1 MARFERK
8 YKIEGIEAQTVRSNL
23 MMHPAGFTELFVDR
37 RVNNIYFD
45 TIDLTTFHQNVAGI
59 NQRKKFRMR
68 WYGYDMTK
76 MPAPQFEIKI
86 KHNELG
92 TKEVTKCDQ
101 LQLKELEKITAIVNK
116 NSKNFAP
123 LFPVLM
129 NSYERS
135 YMMSAD
141 GRFRI
146 TIDRKLQY
154 YSMMGKTEFHG
165 YLIEEPGIIL
175 EVKYE
180 EEDDQKA
187 AFILQN
193 LPYRHTKSS
202 KYVNGVILTT
212 GI

>member
-8 YKIEGIEAQTVRSNL
+8 YKIEGIEAQTVQQNL
-23 MMHPAGFTELFVDR
+23 MLHPAGFRELYPDR

-45 TIDLTTFHQNVAGI
+45 TIELTTFNQNVSGV

-68 WYGYDMTK
+68 WYDYDMQQLK
-76 MPAPQFEIKI
+76 SPQFEIKI

-92 TKEVTKCDQ
+92 KKEVTPCADMSFA
-101 LQLKELEKITAIVNK
+101 ELEKISTFANEH
-116 NSKNFAP
+116 SKNFAP
-123 LFPVLM
+123 LYPVLL

-135 YMMSAD
+135 YFSSAD

-154 YSMMGKTEFHG
+154 YSLLNRKQFEG
-165 YLIEEPGIIL
+165 YLIEEPGVIL

-187 AFILQN
+187 GFILQN

-202 KYVNGVILTT
+202 KYVNGVALTS
-212 GI
+212 GL